1 MSVVRRTGAV
11 LLVCGAMLLAHPAG
25 SAEGWGKTMSRAE
38 AIKNIGSPR
47 TELRRA
53 GYLRLAEVGTME
65 DTPIL
70 LSALQDEDDQIRG
83 VAEQSLWGL
92 WMRANDSTA
101 DPMFQVALEMMN
113 MNQLPEARAK
123 FTDVI
128 GLKPEFAEA
137 WHRRGEVYVMMD
149 AWDAAFKDFEHA
161 LQLNPYHFG
170 ALEGMGHCR
179 LKQGDP
185 TAAVEYFTRAI
196 ELNPNL
202 WDVYEALERAKGE
215 AERSRT

>member
-1 MSVVRRTGAV
+1 MSVVRKTGTV
-11 LLVCGAMLLAHPAG
+11 LLVCGAMLIFHPAG
-25 SAEGWGKTMSRAE
+25 PAWGWGNTMSRAE

-47 TELRRA
+47 TEQRRA
-53 GYLRLAEVGTME
+53 GYIRLAEVGTME

-70 LSALQDEDDQIRG
+70 LSALQDDDELIRG

-101 DPMFQVALEMMN
+101 DPMFQVALELLN

-123 FTDVI
+123 FTEVI
-128 GLKPEFAEA
+128 DLKPEFAEA

-161 LQLNPYHFG
+161 LKLNPYHFG

-179 LKQGDP
+179 LRQGDA